1 MSNDRTHAQKKADE
15 LRFAMMSA
23 DRPLDALLP
32 ELTTQSLPV
41 PKEILHPRV
50 LELGPSEGDAWVMAM
65 WADPG
70 TPQEIHRQ
78 VRRLL
83 EATLLANLSRA
94 AETGEE
100 LDRVPSTLRLLI
112 FSTTRSNVA
121 EALKAFGFRLD
132 KNIPFAGDQL
142 ETLRQ
147 DGLRAGWD
155 VPELPISTWTAPLV
169 QPASNGREDL
179 MAIHKRLRELIN
191 DDCWGN
197 TPGAFSRCAANLIR
211 IEQGIEI
218 DASLQGLDK
227 FEDLLVQRN
236 EIGSVRWIPAM
247 LFQALADFIGV
258 VIQQTYQHKVEWA
271 LCEPEDNGFGPPP
284 VFRITRAD
292 GTEEHLGIGLHL
304 LRWSVMPILPGE
316 EIPRLSAWL
325 DSEFKT
331 ETRH

>member
-1 MSNDRTHAQKKADE
+1 MSDDRTSAQKKADE

-32 ELTTQSLPV
+32 ELTTQEPPV

-65 WADPG
+65 WSDPG

-121 EALKAFGFRLD
+121 DALKAFGFRLD
-132 KNIPFAGDQL
+132 KSIPFKGDQL
-142 ETLRQ
+142 TALVRDGRQ
-147 DGLRAGWD
+147 AGWD
-155 VPELPISTWTAPLV
+155 VPDEPISTWTAPIS
-169 QPASNGREDL
+169 QPASNGRGEL
-179 MAIHKRLRELIN
+179 VAIHKQLRTLIN

-211 IEQGIEI
+211 KELEIAIEPTIQGINT
-218 DASLQGLDK
+218 L
-227 FEDLLVQRN
+227 EDLVVQRDT
-236 EIGSVRWIPAM
+236 IGSIRWIPAM
-247 LFQALADFIGV
+247 LFQSLADFVGV
-258 VIQQTYQHKVEWA
+258 IVQQVYKHKVEWA
-271 LCEPEDNGFGPPP
+271 LCEPEENGFGPPP
-284 VFRITRAD
+284 LFRITRDD
-292 GTEEHLGIGLHL
+292 GTEEHLAIGLHL
-304 LRWSVMPILPGE
+304 LRWCIMPILPGE
-316 EIPRLSAWL
+316 EVPRLSAWL
-325 DSEFKT
+325 DSEF
-331 ETRH
+331 ENATRH